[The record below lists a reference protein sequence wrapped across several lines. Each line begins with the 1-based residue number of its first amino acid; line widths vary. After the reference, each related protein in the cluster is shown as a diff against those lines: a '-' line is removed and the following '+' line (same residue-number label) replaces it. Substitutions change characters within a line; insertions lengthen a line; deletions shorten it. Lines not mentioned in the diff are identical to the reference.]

1 MLILFYEKLY
11 GIYATLCLLVLSC
24 VDKLE
29 SGLRVRFEL
38 VLYYSLVLVFKYME
52 VRISFVLFFGIRVQ
66 IYGLNLGL
74 AGST

>member
-1 MLILFYEKLY
+1 MYEKLC
-11 GIYATLCLLVLSC
+11 GVYATLCLLVLSY

-52 VRISFVLFFGIRVQ
+52 VRISFVLFFGIHVQ